1 MRDTKVITAIY
12 DALNKAA
19 LTYSAMSWSGFNL
32 VGDKKSIDKLTSLV
46 HHENSIETFWRPE
59 VIKLRAEIE
68 ALKNANR
75 VFGP

>member
-1 MRDTKVITAIY
+1 MRDAKVITAIY

-19 LTYSAMSWSGFNL
+19 LSYAAMSWSGFNL
-32 VGDKKSIDKLTSLV
+32 VGDEKSIDKLKSLV
-46 HHENSIETFWRPE
+46 RHENSVETFWRPE

-75 VFGP
+75 LLL